1 MISLTNN
8 KDLKPEDFPSDIKG
22 LRMTKQRREVLAVI
36 LRDRD
41 HPTAIVPI
49 SMIIATFRMKH
60 LARFTTSFLKRESN

>member
-22 LRMTKQRREVLAVI
+22 LRMTKQRHEVLAVI

-41 HPTAIVPI
+41 HPTANDV
-49 SMIIATFRMKH
+49 
-60 LARFTTSFLKRESN
+60 FLQRLEGTADHAVVELLGQGFLGR